1 MAFWQKQARGD
12 SWTAVI
18 FGSDRIVVAE
28 IARRG
33 ESPPQVRACDSF
45 ARESSELDAL
55 KRLKQIRPLA
65 RARCTTLLW
74 HGQYQLLQIDA
85 PDNARDLPR
94 EELREALRWRIKE
107 MVDYP
112 VENAGIDVIDIP
124 APGNRNP
131 QMWVVVASHDVLAP
145 RVHLFQ
151 DAKLSLAAIDIPEMA
166 QRNLATLFEEQ
177 NRGLALA
184 AFDDKSGRLTISYQ
198 GELFMTRHIDVGA
211 PELTG
216 PQAESLHER
225 VLLDI
230 QRSLDNFDRNYSAV
244 PLTRLMIGPLPGGEA
259 FVNYLGMNLS
269 LPVVRADLADVLDIG
284 AVPQLADSAAQADAW
299 LALGAALRDGSGVD

>member
-1 MAFWQKQARGD
+1 MAFGKKQASENG
-12 SWTAVI
+12 WTAVV
-18 FGSDRIVVAE
+18 FGADRVVVASVVPQ
-28 IARRG
+28 RDG
-33 ESPPQVRACDSF
+33 PPQVRACDSF
-45 ARESSELDAL
+45 ARDGSDLDAL
-55 KRLKQIRPLA
+55 KRLKSTRHLA
-65 RARCTTLLW
+65 HARCTTLLW

-112 VENAGIDVIDIP
+112 VENAGVDVIDIP
-124 APGNRNP
+124 APGSRNA
-131 QMWVVVASHDVLAP
+131 QMWVVVASHDVLVP

-151 DAKLSLAAIDIPEMA
+151 DAKVSLEAIDIPELA
-166 QRNLATLFEEQ
+166 QRNLASLFEEP

-184 AFDDKSGRLTISYQ
+184 AFDEKGGRLTISYQ

-211 PELTG
+211 RELVG
-216 PQAESLHER
+216 AQAESLHER

-230 QRSLDNFDRNYSAV
+230 QRSLDNFDRNYSAI

-269 LPVVRADLADVLDIG
+269 LPVGMVNLADVLDIG
-284 AVPQLADSAAQADAW
+284 AVPQLADSAVQADGW
-299 LALGAALRDGSGVD
+299 LALGAALRDRPGSA

>member
-1 MAFWQKQARGD
+1 MAFWQKQTSDD
-12 SWTAVI
+12 SWTAVV
-18 FGSDRIVVAE
+18 FGSDRLVVAE
-28 IARRG
+28 IARRRDG
-33 ESPPQVRACDSF
+33 PPQVRACERF
-45 ARESSELDAL
+45 AREGGELDAL
-55 KRLKQIRPLA
+55 KRLKQA
-65 RARCTTLLW
+65 RRLTSARCTTLLW

-85 PDNARDLPR
+85 PDNARDLPH
-94 EELREALRWRIKE
+94 EELREAMRWRIKE

-112 VENAGIDVIDIP
+112 IENAGVDVIDIP
-124 APGNRNP
+124 APGSRNP
-131 QMWVVVASHDVLAP
+131 QMWVVVSSHDVLVP

-166 QRNLATLFEEQ
+166 QRNLATLFEEP

-184 AFDDKSGRLTISYQ
+184 AFDDKGGRLTISYQ

-230 QRSLDNFDRNYSAV
+230 QRSLDNFDRNYSAI
-244 PLTRLMIGPLPGGEA
+244 PLTRLMIGPLPGGEP
-259 FVNYLGMNLS
+259 FVDYLGMNLS
-269 LPVVRADLADVLDIG
+269 LPVAMVDLADVLDIG
-284 AVPQLADSAAQADAW
+284 TVPQLADVAMQADAW
-299 LALGAALRDGSGVD
+299 LALGAALRDGSGAD